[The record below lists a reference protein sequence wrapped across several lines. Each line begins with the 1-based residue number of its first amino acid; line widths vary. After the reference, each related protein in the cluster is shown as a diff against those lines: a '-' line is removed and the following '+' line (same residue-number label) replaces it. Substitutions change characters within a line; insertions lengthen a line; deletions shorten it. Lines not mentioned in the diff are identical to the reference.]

1 MKGIKRIGLI
11 GGSMSHVVNQTR
23 LAGFKKGMESQNIEN
38 IDDYIYVDLETKDW
52 IKKAVDELVEKKAEC
67 IVCMDDG
74 ICIAVL
80 EALREKKLRVP
91 DQMKVASFYNSQI
104 LDNHQPA
111 ITALQYDPKEL
122 GIVACETLFDYLD
135 GKTIPKKELLG
146 YEVLLKGSTM

>member
-1 MKGIKRIGLI
+1 
-11 GGSMSHVVNQTR
+11 
-23 LAGFKKGMESQNIEN
+23 
-38 IDDYIYVDLETKDW
+38 
-52 IKKAVDELVEKKAEC
+52 
-67 IVCMDDG
+67 MDDG